1 MLVIFYRTFGL
12 SESIFIFKVKES
24 GAQTNLGDVA
34 IVMDGNFRTVTVHFA
49 CFFEDHVKFQSDAY
63 SIEQKEAETEGK
75 IEVQGSWE
83 DAFRLGF
90 LIS

>member
-1 MLVIFYRTFGL
+1 M
-12 SESIFIFKVKES
+12 KES